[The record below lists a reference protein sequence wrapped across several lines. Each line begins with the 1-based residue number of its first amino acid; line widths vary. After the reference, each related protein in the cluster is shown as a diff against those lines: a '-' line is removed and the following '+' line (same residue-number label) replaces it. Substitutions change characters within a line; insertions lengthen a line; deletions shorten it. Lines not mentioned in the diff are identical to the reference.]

1 MYQNDHGI
9 ALSKILDQTVKMSL
23 LLKSNRL
30 DFPGDTTVRPH
41 TSPAGGKGSVP
52 SWELRAHVPCG
63 TPKKEKN
70 KQTNSRLVCMC
81 VCADHFPLFFLSS
94 QK

>member
-41 TSPAGGKGSVP
+41 TSPAGGTGSVP
-52 SWELRAHVPCG
+52 GLG
-63 TPKKEKN
+63 TKI
-70 KQTNSRLVCMC
+70 LH
-81 VCADHFPLFFLSS
+81 AAWHS
-94 QK
+94 QKKKKSIIHSTSIQVVANG